1 MSNCSHPHNS
11 RFVPPQTR
19 PRKRPRQ
26 GRSRLTVEA
35 ILDAAARVF
44 ERHGYAAGTTNRIA
58 ERAGVSI
65 GSLYQYF
72 PNKDAVLVA
81 LVERHL
87 DEGVATVGP
96 VLAELAQDV
105 PPVEEGMR
113 RLVEAMVAL
122 HRDRPALHRVLF
134 EEAPRPPAL
143 RRRLDALTAA
153 ATAGVAAYLRAAG
166 VGRPDPELAARLVI
180 QVVETVTH
188 DLVIRPEAEGAG
200 ADTWVDETVALLTGY
215 LSSKRDTGV
224 PSVTRE
230 A

>member
-1 MSNCSHPHNS
+1 MTPRTS
-11 RFVPPQTR
+11 
-19 PRKRPRQ
+19 PRKAPRQ
-26 GRSRLTVEA
+26 ERSRQTVEA

-65 GSLYQYF
+65 GSLYQYY

-87 DEGVATVGP
+87 DEGVATLGP
-96 VLAELAQDV
+96 VLERLVADPPPLAD
-105 PPVEEGMR
+105 GLR
-113 RLVEAMVAL
+113 RVVEAMVAL

-143 RRRLDALTAA
+143 RRRLAALDRAA
-153 ATAGVAAYLRAAG
+153 SEAVAAYLRARPGELAP
-166 VGRPDPELAARLVI
+166 GRDPALAARLAVQVI
-180 QVVETVTH
+180 ETVTH
-188 DLVIRPEAEGAG
+188 NVVLRPDPGVST
-200 ADTWVDETVALLTGY
+200 DTYISETVALLEGY
-215 LSSKRDTGV
+215 IGV